1 MESESEKLFSLI
13 DAAYGEDLSNQ
24 PFEYKQCLLKR
35 AKELTAGADELKV
48 CREIWEDYRVNYI
61 VPMSFP
67 NNSRILYAYVKD
79 QLGNLSEKQLRDANL
94 GYGLIATHIT
104 FGPFN

>member
-1 MESESEKLFSLI
+1 MENESGKLFSLI

-24 PFEYKQCLLKR
+24 PAEYKQCLLKR
-35 AKELTAGADELKV
+35 AKELAAGADEFKV
-48 CREIWEDYRVNYI
+48 CREIWEDYRVNYML
-61 VPMSFP
+61 PMSFP
-67 NNSRILYAYVKD
+67 ANSRLLYTYVKD
-79 QLGNLSEKQLRDANL
+79 KLGNLSEKELRDANL